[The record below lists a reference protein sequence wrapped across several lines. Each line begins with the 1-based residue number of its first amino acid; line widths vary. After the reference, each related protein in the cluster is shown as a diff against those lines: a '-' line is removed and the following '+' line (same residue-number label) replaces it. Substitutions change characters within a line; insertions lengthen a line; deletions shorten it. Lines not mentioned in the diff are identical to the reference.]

1 MSRDAA
7 HPGPTC
13 WVTRPLLRIDY
24 ALLSPG
30 LCAPPA
36 SPLPASPA
44 SATTESSAP
53 AEGKMAAGAGAAA
66 RAWVRGYQRMDDDAS
81 DHFAVVVDLALGGA
95 VGAARGAAGAEAG
108 AEAEA
113 GENN

>member
-30 LCAPPA
+30 LAA
-36 SPLPASPA
+36 DDGPLP
-44 SATTESSAP
+44 SSQP
-53 AEGKMAAGAGAAA
+53 PSDAAAAGAAA
-66 RAWVRGYQRMDDDAS
+66 GEGGKGAAWVRGYQRMDDGAS
-81 DHFAVVVDLALGGA
+81 DHFAVVVDLALRSPAAA
-95 VGAARGAAGAEAG
+95 VAE
-108 AEAEA
+108 EAVPH
-113 GENN
+113 NN